1 MAFED
6 ARVGVG
12 HAVRF
17 ECGVARLPSRGRH
30 GGGINHAGHRRWHGC
45 RAARHDRSDPFRLA
59 AVAAVLY
66 RAEMKVRRGLLTAA
80 LAASLI
86 VGEGT
91 AAVVSAPPASAGCL
105 STDSQN
111 NYCDETGSP

>member
-1 MAFED
+1 
-6 ARVGVG
+6 
-12 HAVRF
+12 
-17 ECGVARLPSRGRH
+17 
-30 GGGINHAGHRRWHGC
+30 
-45 RAARHDRSDPFRLA
+45 
-59 AVAAVLY
+59 
-66 RAEMKVRRGLLTAA
+66 MKVRRGLLTAA

-111 NYCDETGSP
+111 TYCDEPVAPDGTWHRCHQNSGHRVFWGGWVYTWTPPTNTCYRVDPSRPWPSLPLGQPQFHVDD